1 MANTAA
7 ELNTEQVV
15 QEIGSIGERDGALV
29 VHLPGGSYAAQ
40 RATSCLMDLQVGDLV
55 LTATVRHETTRC
67 YVLAVLEREGGDA
80 TRLSFDGDVELSV
93 PDGSA
98 TFVARDDVKI
108 VGGREINV
116 VSGSVDVN
124 ALEGDVS
131 VGRLAYL
138 GRVIKT
144 EVEKLRTVAG
154 TLDMVVDRVT
164 QRVKRSIRIVEQF
177 DQVRAERIDYA
188 AKQTLNMRGETTVV
202 SARKLTKMDGEQIQL
217 G

>member
-1 MANTAA
+1 
-7 ELNTEQVV
+7 
-15 QEIGSIGERDGALV
+15 
-29 VHLPGGSYAAQ
+29 
-40 RATSCLMDLQVGDLV
+40 
-55 LTATVRHETTRC
+55 
-67 YVLAVLEREGGDA
+67 
-80 TRLSFDGDVELSV
+80 
-93 PDGSA
+93 
-98 TFVARDDVKI
+98 VKI